1 MVWMGRDTTQVSVAL
16 AQLTGQVVCMQR
28 DVNGQGY
35 YKYIDSSPPLY
46 RCRMSIIWLIILNS
60 VSSYKTSELWSGM
73 YSSMA
78 WTGACICCYCL
89 HMWLKPLGKIIIE
102 SNELHVICVKS
113 EIQKLRQV
121 LRKTINI
128 QKIMWKRECLTSSQF
143 KYTGR
148 CQVTCNGEK
157 AVLVGKKENTHS
169 FNSKDPFWHSPS
181 AWQFIV
187 RTITIFQRAVTWR
200 AAHQSII
207 QFKHHQSQAWGTDI
221 TSCSWW
227 VPIPTIDWGANSR

>member
-1 MVWMGRDTTQVSVAL
+1 MVWMGRDTTQVSAAL

-35 YKYIDSSPPLY
+35 YKYIDSSPVLY

-60 VSSYKTSELWSGM
+60 VSPYKTSELWSGM
-73 YSSMA
+73 YSWMA

-89 HMWLKPLGKIIIE
+89 HMWLKTLGKTIIE
-102 SNELHVICVKS
+102 SNELHVICVKP

-121 LRKTINI
+121 LRKTSNI

-148 CQVTCNGEK
+148 CQVT
-157 AVLVGKKENTHS
+157 LKKKRKKKFS
-169 FNSKDPFWHSPS
+169 GGSS
-181 AWQFIV
+181 
-187 RTITIFQRAVTWR
+187 
-200 AAHQSII
+200 
-207 QFKHHQSQAWGTDI
+207 
-221 TSCSWW
+221 
-227 VPIPTIDWGANSR
+227 